1 MKNIK
6 VLIVEDDHFFTQLI
20 YFQLTSNNYSSS
32 HVQHARS
39 IMEVE
44 EFSKFFI
51 PDVILLDLNIVD
63 SNGKETFERTFKI
76 FPKSAIIILSGMDD
90 QGMALE
96 IVKQGAQD
104 FILKSDLNN
113 KVLLKTIEY
122 SFERK
127 DLLDRIQKSEKQFR
141 DVFEQ
146 SPLPMFS
153 VEGPNLVIKLVN
165 NAAKEIYGF
174 EKRLLI
180 GRELQSLNFEK
191 GKTIKI
197 DVNQPSFTRH
207 LIQKTASDLQI
218 HVEIIGNKL
227 SNKKDS
233 YICLIIDRSDEIA
246 FEEQKYKVINEAQE
260 SEKKKIAME
269 LHDGLAQNLV
279 LMSLWFN
286 MFNFS
291 DEQKELGTNFSD
303 MINSSIKELK
313 AVSYSLLP
321 PELEKGF
328 LLALEN
334 LVHRVNHL
342 NKVLFKLTVEDDI
355 VEDDFALTDK
365 FNLYRIIQEFVN
377 NSLKHAQAQE
387 MEIIISRQNEQVVVL
402 VKDNGIGFNKNDAKK
417 GLGIQNLE
425 HRIKLGKLLGELDS
439 KQGEGTELK
448 LIMNQVKN
456 N

>member
-20 YFQLTSNNYSSS
+20 YFQLTSNDYSSS

-51 PDVILLDLNIVD
+51 PDVVLLDLNIID
-63 SNGKETFERTFKI
+63 SNGKDTFSKVISI
-76 FPKSAIIILSGMDD
+76 FPEAAIIILSGMDD
-90 QGMALE
+90 QVLALD
-96 IVKQGAQD
+96 IVKNGAQD
-104 FILKSDLNN
+104 YILKSDLNN

-127 DLLDRIQKSEKQFR
+127 DLMDRIQKSEKQFR

-153 VEGPNLVIKLVN
+153 VEGPNLTIKLVN
-165 NAAKEIYGF
+165 NAAKNIYGF

-180 GRELQSLNFEK
+180 GRELQSLNFDK
-191 GKTIKI
+191 RKTIKI
-197 DVNQPSFTRH
+197 DINESSFTRN
-207 LIQKTASDLQI
+207 LIQKTVNDDQI
-218 HVEIIGNKL
+218 HVELIGNKL

-233 YICLIIDRSDEIA
+233 YICLIIDRSAEIA

-260 SEKKKIAME
+260 SEKQKIAME

-279 LMSLWFN
+279 LMSLWFS

-291 DEQKELGTNFSD
+291 DEQKDLGQNFAD
-303 MINSSIKELK
+303 MINNSIKELK

-321 PELEKGF
+321 PELDKGF
-328 LLALEN
+328 LLAVEN

-342 NKVLFKLTVEDDI
+342 NKVMFKVTVDSDI

-377 NSLKHAQAQE
+377 NSLKHSQAKE
-387 MEIIISRQNEQVVVL
+387 MEIVISREKDQVVVL
-402 VKDNGIGFNKNDAKK
+402 VKDNGVGFDKDNAKK

-439 KQGEGTELK
+439 KKGQGTELK
-448 LIMNQVKN
+448 LIMNQIKN

>member
-44 EFSKFFI
+44 EFSKFFV

-63 SNGKETFERTFKI
+63 SSGKETFNRVIATY
-76 FPKSAIIILSGMDD
+76 PKSAIIILSGMDD
-90 QGMALE
+90 QEMALD
-96 IVKQGAQD
+96 IVKHGAQD

-174 EKRLLI
+174 EKRLLV
-180 GRELQSLNFEK
+180 GRELQSLNYDK
-191 GKTIKI
+191 DKTIKI
-197 DVNQPSFTRH
+197 DVTKNSFTRH
-207 LIQKTASDLQI
+207 LIQKTSNDSQI

-227 SNKKDS
+227 SNKKES

-291 DEQKELGTNFSD
+291 EEQKDLGKNFSD
-303 MINSSIKELK
+303 MINNSIKELK

-328 LLALEN
+328 LLAVEN

-342 NKVLFKLTVEDDI
+342 NKVHFKLTVESDI
-355 VEDDFALTDK
+355 VEDDFAFTDK

-377 NSLKHAQAQE
+377 NSLKHSNAEQ
-387 MEIIISRQNEQVVVL
+387 MEIIVSRQNEHVTLL
-402 VKDNGIGFNKNDAKK
+402 VRDNGVGFDKNVAQK

-439 KQGEGTELK
+439 KQGQGTELK
-448 LIMNQVKN
+448 LVMNQQKN